1 MVRLA
6 ADEQSSVDATPVAGL
21 PVRVLGFNGEAGLNH
36 EVHDCFILKTHR
48 NEVVFAGGKEF
59 NVVQWFALRFFKRW
73 KLRR

>member
-48 NEVVFAGGKEF
+48 NGG
-59 NVVQWFALRFFKRW
+59 
-73 KLRR
+73 